1 MTITIKE
8 DGVRFGVRVGSI
20 IFNKDVTKIFMQ
32 KQKDNDYYMFPGGR
46 LDLLEDTKMAMERE
60 LQEELNIKEEVFLK
74 IIAESFIR
82 FPKGKY
88 HELGYYFITKI
99 DEEKYNYKDNE
110 EYNSFDEENDGKS
123 KFRWIDISE
132 LSSYNI
138 MPSFLKDKLI
148 NNEITFDKGI
158 EHIIYREFE

>member
-1 MTITIKE
+1 MAITIKE
-8 DGVRFGVRVGSI
+8 EGIRFGVRAGAI
-20 IFNKDVTKIFMQ
+20 IFNKDLTKIFMQ
-32 KQKDNDYYMFPGGR
+32 KQNDNDYYMFPGGR
-46 LDLLEDTKMAMERE
+46 LELLEDTNSAIKRE
-60 LQEELNIKEEVFLK
+60 LQEELNIKEEVLLK
-74 IIAESFIR
+74 FTAESFIQ

-110 EYNSFDEENDGKS
+110 EYNSLDEANDGES
-123 KFRWIDISE
+123 KFKWININE
-132 LSSYNI
+132 LSHYEI

-148 NNEITFDKGI
+148 NNEISFDKGI